1 MWREKVLSSRARE
14 KEKNVSWCKW
24 FVLFTLLCN
33 ALVVRA
39 IFVLFYVLFL
49 FVDASIQST
58 ELEEDSKYGKFRL
71 KVKRRLLKSNP
82 ELKNLSK
89 KEMQEELVRLYED
102 EMVRFRSIEKVAYER
117 LRILIA
123 RVVTTE

>member
-1 MWREKVLSSRARE
+1 
-14 KEKNVSWCKW
+14 
-24 FVLFTLLCN
+24 
-33 ALVVRA
+33 VVRA